1 MQINWVQKYGFN
13 FSFAIKITAN
23 LIWTGHIEIRLL
35 ERGAILSIF
44 AQLNPFNFYLS
55 ASPTTI
61 LSTGCYFQTC
71 PNLPALFRI
80 WSSNCFKETKFISE
94 LFFAPKVL
102 ELWGKKIG
110 HWTIEKN
117 QVGFSASICTKS
129 ILELSKLSH
138 DPSDRIKL
146 VLLRMPSLVFL
157 SKVWRLT
164 CCFESSRT
172 IFVQMERSLVISN
185 EQN

>member
-13 FSFAIKITAN
+13 FSFAIKISTN
-23 LIWTGHIEIRLL
+23 LIWTSHIEIRLL

-61 LSTGCYFQTC
+61 LSTGCYFQTS

-102 ELWGKKIG
+102 ELWGKKNWSLNYRKEPSRLFSFHLHKINS
-110 HWTIEKN
+110 WTFK
-117 QVGFSASICTKS
+117 VKS
-129 ILELSKLSH
+129 
-138 DPSDRIKL
+138 
-146 VLLRMPSLVFL
+146 
-157 SKVWRLT
+157 
-164 CCFESSRT
+164 
-172 IFVQMERSLVISN
+172 RSLW
-185 EQN
+185 